1 MLKIAFFSKVA
12 SRNCVL
18 HDATAVTFA
27 NVTSLGLC
35 QIEGTSNFPGIG
47 AVAVKDGGNSCTA
60 EADLGDQ
67 VKADHGGDG
76 VTGEAPVGAL
86 RDSLP
91 QPPGRF
97 GRNAPLR

>member
-35 QIEGTSNFPGIG
+35 QIENSPYILLDSNCKY
-47 AVAVKDGGNSCTA
+47 KDQIN
-60 EADLGDQ
+60 Q
-67 VKADHGGDG
+67 I
-76 VTGEAPVGAL
+76 
-86 RDSLP
+86 
-91 QPPGRF
+91 
-97 GRNAPLR
+97 